1 MAAGLLTTATDFGC
15 TARGSE
21 RRNTCGGVRYGRLT
35 PKSFGGG
42 YEWAEAAGEMSRRLL
57 NIIAVGIV
65 DAAIAFG
72 MAALEVIL

>member
-1 MAAGLLTTATDFGC
+1 
-15 TARGSE
+15 
-21 RRNTCGGVRYGRLT
+21 
-35 PKSFGGG
+35 
-42 YEWAEAAGEMSRRLL
+42 MSRRLL